1 MVARACSCP
10 KRGGGSGISKEEV
23 EQEVER
29 LVWVVLWPDMNDWDI
44 TGLGRRL
51 ERASKAVYWNIR
63 RYQTPVEGAAGTV

>member
-1 MVARACSCP
+1 VVAHECCCS
-10 KRGGGSGISKEEV
+10 KFGGESGISKEEV

-51 ERASKAVYWNIR
+51 ERASKAVY
-63 RYQTPVEGAAGTV
+63 